1 MKQNKKTYIDMKVK
15 KIAPHTYCI
24 NQGDY
29 NSYGTKGGMLAFNT
43 AFDKALK
50 QLRNDNRGK

>member
-1 MKQNKKTYIDMKVK
+1 MKTRKKTYLDMKVV
-15 KIAPHTYCI
+15 KIAPHVYCI
-24 NQGDY
+24 NKGDY

-50 QLRNDNRGK
+50 RLRNDNRSK